1 MAAIAPPQEKTEAP
15 LAADLPVSPRPRG
28 KIANNVTELIGNTPM
43 VFLNKIGKDCGARI
57 ALKLESQE
65 PCKSVKDRI
74 GLNMI
79 EDAERKGIIRPG
91 VTTLVEPTS
100 GNTGI
105 GLAFIAAAKGYKLI
119 LTMPAS
125 MSLERRTLLG
135 AFGAKLVLTD
145 PAKAM
150 TGAVNKAEEIAAQTD
165 NSYVLQQFENKA
177 NAAVHRETTG
187 PEIWRDTAGQ
197 VDVLVSAIG
206 TGGTITGTGEFLK
219 SQKSSVRVVGVEP
232 SESPVLA
239 GGKAGPHKIQGIGAG
254 FVPGVLNT
262 EVYDEVLAV
271 NSEESIAMSKRLA
284 KEEGIFCGI
293 SSGTAVLAALRVGA
307 RPEMKGKLIT
317 VIIPSF
323 GERYLSSILFA
334 EEREECA
341 KMGIN
346 ERILLSDE
354 AGRQFFVPPL

>member
-15 LAADLPVSPRPRG
+15 VAADLPVSPRPRG

-145 PAKAM
+145 PSKAM